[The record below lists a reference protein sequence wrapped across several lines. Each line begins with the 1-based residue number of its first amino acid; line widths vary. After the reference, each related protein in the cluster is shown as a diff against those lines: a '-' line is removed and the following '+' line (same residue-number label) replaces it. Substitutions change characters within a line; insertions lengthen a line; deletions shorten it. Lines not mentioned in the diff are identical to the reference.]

1 MMAVIYPTVA
11 IIVPVYNGGRMLAG
25 LLDSLVRLN
34 YPADHYEIVVVD
46 NCSTD
51 NTADILARYPVK
63 RLYCEERGPAA
74 ARNFGIAHSQSEI
87 VAFTDADCVADVDWL
102 AQLVQPYQD
111 EKIGATGGDIHAF
124 PQPEW
129 DILDRFSAQFP
140 PLVNFWSGENEFL
153 PHLFTAN
160 ASYRREALQALGGFN
175 PCMLTGEDVELSWRL
190 QLQTRWR
197 VGYAPLAAIY
207 HRHRMTREGLARQY
221 RQYGYGEIL
230 LDTIFRDRPNYPR
243 SRSFQIR
250 RMMIQGLKLFTY
262 LLSMAVRRV
271 RYLRGR
277 ASPYDL
283 AFPGLRL
290 LVERNSLRGKLD
302 AMWDT
307 RLMTDPRPAFRR
319 ERQANI
325 QRFY

>member
-1 MMAVIYPTVA
+1 MIYPSVA
-11 IIVPVYNGGRMLAG
+11 IIVPVYNGGRQIG
-25 LLDSLVRLN
+25 SLLESLLRLN
-34 YPADHYEIVVVD
+34 YPANRYEIIVVD

-51 NTADILARYPVK
+51 DTADVITHFPIT

-74 ARNFGIAHSQSEI
+74 ARNFGIANSQSEI
-87 VAFTDADCVADVDWL
+87 VAFTDADCVADPDWL

-111 EKIGATGGDIHAF
+111 SQIGGTAGDIHPY

-129 DILDRFSAQFP
+129 DILDRFAAQFP

-160 ASYRREALQALGGFN
+160 ASYRREALQQVGGFN
-175 PCMLTGEDVELSWRL
+175 PCLFTGEDVELSWRL
-190 QLQTRWR
+190 QLDTPWQ
-197 VGYAPLAAIY
+197 VAYAPLAAIY

-230 LDTIFRDRPNYPR
+230 LDTIFRDCPGYPR
-243 SRSFQIR
+243 SRGFQIR
-250 RMMIQGLKLFTY
+250 RILTQGIKLSNY

-283 AFPGLRL
+283 ALPRLRL
-290 LVERNSLRGKLD
+290 LVERNNLRGKLD

-307 RLMTDPRPAFRR
+307 RLMTDPGPAFKRDPR
-319 ERQANI
+319 SSIA
-325 QRFY
+325 RFY